1 MPGSGI
7 FHNISY
13 HTTLLRFSI
22 SSQSCQQIS
31 STHAKNLPHGVG
43 QLFQITVSQMFS
55 FINVRADS
63 QLLTSP
69 HDLSLPVYVLVA
81 LNRQQRS
88 RCLKRPIRSDPPLR
102 ALKSLLTDHQ
112 RKGPTSTHVDKG
124 ADTDVR
130 GRTGYFGCAAPHP
143 PGKTH
148 NSPKQPQGFAAVQE
162 RLHLG
167 LYQKDTKLVITVNFT
182 HSSVACLPW
191 KQPSSEGLPRSR
203 RESRDRAG
211 TGVPCPS
218 TWTILTWPWR
228 STKCWGVQG
237 QGHWWFAV
245 LEFNCCKVTW

>member
-31 STHAKNLPHGVG
+31 STHAKNFPHGVG

-148 NSPKQPQGFAAVQE
+148 NSPKQPQGFLRYKKGCILGSIRRTLSSLLLLILHIPQLPVCPGSSQAVRDCHVPE
-162 RLHLG
+162 ENRETELG
-167 LYQKDTKLVITVNFT
+167 RVSRARA
-182 HSSVACLPW
+182 HG
-191 KQPSSEGLPRSR
+191 PS
-203 RESRDRAG
+203 
-211 TGVPCPS
+211 
-218 TWTILTWPWR
+218 
-228 STKCWGVQG
+228 
-237 QGHWWFAV
+237 
-245 LEFNCCKVTW
+245 